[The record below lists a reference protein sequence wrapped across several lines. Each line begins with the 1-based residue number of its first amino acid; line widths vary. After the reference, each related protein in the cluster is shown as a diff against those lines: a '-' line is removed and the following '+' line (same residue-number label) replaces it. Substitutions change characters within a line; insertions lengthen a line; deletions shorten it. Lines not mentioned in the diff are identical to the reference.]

1 MIRRLIFSVLI
12 ALSSL
17 SAIAQEKIEISENDY
32 ANNQVEMADTFRA
45 DGKIY
50 VVVAVILVML
60 IGLFIYL
67 ILIDRKVTRLENQYN
82 KS

>member
-1 MIRRLIFSVLI
+1 MIRKLLFSILIT
-12 ALSSL
+12 LSSL
-17 SAIAQEKIEISENDY
+17 SAIAQEKIEINESDY
-32 ANNQVEMADTFRA
+32 TNNEVEMADAFRA
-45 DGKIY
+45 DGKIF

-67 ILIDRKVTRLENQYN
+67 ILIDRKVKRLENQLN